1 MCLEGQKPCLRVPGR
16 SICRAGIR
24 SVVPL
29 AVEKGETPAREVRGN
44 VGV

>member
-1 MCLEGQKPCLRVPGR
+1 MCSEGQKLCLRVPDR
-16 SICRAGIR
+16 SICRADIC

-44 VGV
+44 VRV